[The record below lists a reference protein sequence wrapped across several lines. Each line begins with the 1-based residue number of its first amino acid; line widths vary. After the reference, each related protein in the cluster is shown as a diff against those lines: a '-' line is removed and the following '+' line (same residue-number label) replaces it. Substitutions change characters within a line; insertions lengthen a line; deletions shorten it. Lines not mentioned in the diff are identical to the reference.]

1 MKKVNEIIKSILL
14 EWIAQISGKQW
25 RVMISKAERSMVSD
39 RLLLAELLNLVQG
52 MFL

>member
-25 RVMISKAERSMVSD
+25 RVISKAERSMVSG